1 MIGNGAVAVA
11 IIDDDPVETDIL
23 SILMS
28 EVFEEV
34 EVESFLSVSD
44 FLREA
49 ERARFNLIFL
59 DRRLPPYSSFDETLP
74 LVAPAAGDAVILL
87 VTAHTFEKVDLS
99 RYKRV
104 VGPFAKLDLM
114 TPEDLKGLLEKH
126 MGAAN

>member
-1 MIGNGAVAVA
+1 MTDNGAVAVA

-34 EVESFLSVSD
+34 DVASYLTVSD
-44 FLREA
+44 FLRA
-49 ERARFNLIFL
+49 APDKRFNLIFL

-74 LVAPAAGDAVILL
+74 LVAPAAGNAAIVLI
-87 VTAHTFEKVDLS
+87 TAHTFERVDLS
-99 RYKRV
+99 AYSRV
-104 VGPFAKLDLM
+104 AGPFAKLDLM

-126 MGAAN
+126 MELPN